1 MTGVPPVNRS
11 AAVALVTWPGFD
23 PDDRQTGEQ
32 LRRGGLA
39 VRLAPKSG
47 ERTAQE
53 MPRLLEGA
61 VAAIVSTD
69 PFDRAVFAAA
79 PDLQVIARVGV
90 GIDSI
95 DMEAATDAG
104 VVVTTTPGAN
114 KQTCADHAVAMILAA
129 IRRIVENDASVRA
142 GDWDR
147 AGGLTPWDLHGKTVG
162 IVGLGDIGRAV
173 AERLRGFGT
182 TLVATDPALS
192 EDGDGYVL
200 MELDE
205 LLGRADVVSLHV
217 PLYDSTRAM
226 IGSRELSLME
236 PTSILV
242 NTSRGALVDE
252 AALLDALEQGRLRAA
267 ALDVFRDEPP
277 RAERLV
283 GLPNVVLSP
292 HIAGLSDESIRVM
305 TRQATRNVLDVLA
318 GKVTEAVL
326 NPEVLTRGRAR
337 RSSSAR
343 TGELAG

>member
-32 LRRGGLA
+32 LRRGGLT

-47 ERTAQE
+47 ERMPQE

-114 KQTCADHAVAMILAA
+114 KQTCADHAVALILAA
-129 IRRIVENDASVRA
+129 IRRVVENDASVRA

-147 AGGLTPWDLHGKTVG
+147 AGALTPWDLHGKTVG

-173 AERLRGFGT
+173 ADRLRGFGT

-192 EDGDGYVL
+192 QDDGCVL

-217 PLYDSTRAM
+217 PLSASTRAM

-252 AALLDALEQGRLRAA
+252 AALIDALEQGRLRSA

-283 GLPNVVLSP
+283 ALPNVVLSP

-326 NPEVLTRGRAR
+326 NPEVLTSTRAR
-337 RSSSAR
+337 RSSSVR